1 MAGDPHVDMHHC
13 TGMAVMAIA
22 LVLCGAVSALR
33 TRGYRIAAWTAG
45 LVAVVFGIASAAYR
59 HAASSPARRWG
70 GAAVL
75 GGVVFI
81 AAAEWDRRRLK
92 E

>member
-1 MAGDPHVDMHHC
+1 MPETRSGRYSRRNTRLIWFRALCVLFLLDA
-13 TGMAVMAIA
+13 AV
-22 LVLCGAVSALR
+22 
-33 TRGYRIAAWTAG
+33 G
-45 LVAVVFGIASAAYR
+45 LFGIASAAYR